1 MINDNTNSM
10 ATGPSQNLSSKINSY
25 NSEDQL
31 NFKTV
36 LIHIL
41 DKGCVIR
48 WKRNS
53 QPVVQT
59 YHIQNNECVVCKW
72 TGFLDNRLSNSHQIS
87 LISKTVDVRSGLR
100 TW

>member
-48 WKRNS
+48 
-53 QPVVQT
+53 
-59 YHIQNNECVVCKW
+59 
-72 TGFLDNRLSNSHQIS
+72 
-87 LISKTVDVRSGLR
+87 
-100 TW
+100 